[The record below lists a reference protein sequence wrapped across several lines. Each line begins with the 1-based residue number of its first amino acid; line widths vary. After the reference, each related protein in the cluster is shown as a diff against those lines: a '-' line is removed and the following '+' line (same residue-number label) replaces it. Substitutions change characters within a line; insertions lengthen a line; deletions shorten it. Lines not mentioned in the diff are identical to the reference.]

1 MSTLG
6 LIFSNIHDNNV
17 PELTAKRTVA
27 SIPFCG
33 RYRLVDFALSNMVN
47 SDITKVGIIT
57 KSNFQSLMDH
67 IGSGKDWDLAR
78 HVGGLYILPPF
89 GVTESSMLYSTRLEA
104 LKSVTGFLTKSHEEY
119 VVMSDSDM
127 VCAVDF
133 KPIIAEH
140 ISKGSDM
147 TLVYVKK
154 QRGEVGGRE
163 NVFLDIDED
172 NKVKEIVYDSQS
184 ETVNVYTNMVIISR
198 TLLISLLS
206 DAFSHGAK
214 SFVKEVISS
223 QLSYGKVRAYE
234 HKGYYEEITSLQKYY
249 DENLRLLNKEVRE
262 EVFRKSNIYTK
273 VKDSA
278 PTRYGENAI
287 VNNSLIAD
295 GCIIEGEVYNS
306 IIFRGV
312 TVGRGTVIK
321 NCVIMQNTTVG
332 EQVTMN
338 CIITDKNTLIK
349 DRRTLSGSENHPFY
363 IAKGTV
369 I

>member
-1 MSTLG
+1 MSVLG

-33 RYRLVDFALSNMVN
+33 RYRLIDFALSNMVN

-78 HVGGLYILPPF
+78 HYGGLYILPPF

-127 VCAVDF
+127 VCAIDF

-140 ISKGSDM
+140 VANGADM

-154 QRGEVGGRE
+154 DGYASGKD
-163 NVFLDIDED
+163 NVFL
-172 NKVKEIVYDSQS
+172 NVGQGGVVTGVSYG
-184 ETVNVYTNMVIISR
+184 ETVGEANLFTNIVVISR
-198 TLLISLLS
+198 TLLLSLLS
-206 DAFSHGAK
+206 EAFAHGCN
-214 SFVKEVISS
+214 SFVKDIIATHVPF
-223 QLSYGKVRAYE
+223 GKVYAYR
-234 HKGYYEEITSLQKYY
+234 HVGYYEEITSMQKYY
-249 DENLRLLNKEVRE
+249 EENLNFLNRNLRDEI
-262 EVFRKSNIYTK
+262 FRKTNVYTK
-273 VKDSA
+273 VKDST
-278 PTRYGENAI
+278 PTRYGGNSI
-287 VNNSLIAD
+287 CNNSLVAD
-295 GCIIEGEVYNS
+295 GCNIEGEVYNS

-312 TVGRGTVIK
+312 TIGRGAVVK
-321 NCVIMQNTTVG
+321 NCVLMQNTIIG
-332 EQVTMN
+332 ANASMN
-338 CIITDKNTLIK
+338 CIITDKNVIIK
-349 DRRTLSGSENHPFY
+349 DRRVLSGSENHPFY
-363 IAKGTV
+363 ISKGTV

>member
-104 LKSVTGFLTKSHEEY
+104 LKSVTGFLAKSHEEY

-140 ISKGSDM
+140 IAKGSDM

-154 QRGEVGGRE
+154 NRNEVGGRE
-163 NVFLDIDED
+163 NVFLELDDD
-172 NKVKEIVYDSQS
+172 KNVKEIVFDSQN
-184 ETVNVYTNMVIISR
+184 EEVNVFTNMIVVSR
-198 TLLISLLS
+198 TLLTSLLA
-206 DAFSHGAK
+206 DALSHGAT
-214 SFVKEVISS
+214 SFVKDVIAS
-223 QLSYGKVRAYE
+223 QLPYGRIRAYE

-249 DENLRLLNKEVRE
+249 DENLKFLEKSKRE
-262 EVFRKSNIYTK
+262 EVFRKANVYTK
-273 VKDSA
+273 VKDST
-278 PTRYGENAI
+278 PTRYGENAV
-287 VNNSLIAD
+287 VNNSLVAD
-295 GCIIEGEVYNS
+295 GCKIEGEVYNS
-306 IIFRGV
+306 VIFRGV
-312 TVGRGTVIK
+312 TVGRGAVVK
-321 NCVIMQNTTVG
+321 NCILMQNTTVG
-332 EQVTMN
+332 EQVSMN
-338 CIITDKNTLIK
+338 CLITDKNVYIK

-363 IAKGTV
+363 ISKGTV